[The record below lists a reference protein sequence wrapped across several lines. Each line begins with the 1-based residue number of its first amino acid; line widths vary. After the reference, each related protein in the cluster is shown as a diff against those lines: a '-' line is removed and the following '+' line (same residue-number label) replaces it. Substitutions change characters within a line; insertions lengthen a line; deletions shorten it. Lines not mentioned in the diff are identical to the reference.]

1 MKTTVLLIAMVC
13 LLISTVRAAQPA
25 EPDPRGLAAP
35 RGAEAAPD
43 PNLPAVGN
51 AINAFSVD
59 LYKHLARREGNLFL
73 SPTSLETALA
83 MVYAGARGDTAEQ
96 MADVLHVGRVP
107 EGQLHPAFGQLLET
121 LNPPAAGGR
130 DRPYELTIANA
141 LWGQEDYA
149 FNPEYL
155 QLVRRYYG
163 GNLQNVDF
171 VGAPEASRQ
180 RINQWVERQT
190 NDRIQDLVPPGAID
204 ALTRLVLTNA
214 IYFKG
219 RWAEPFEERFTRDEA
234 FRFADGSSADVPL
247 MRRSGDYRY
256 AEIDGVQVLS
266 LPYGGEELS
275 MVVVLP
281 RDAQALAALERDLT
295 LEQLQRWARG
305 GRRQE
310 VHVFLPRFRIES
322 QFSLGEALQA
332 MGMTDAF
339 SDDADLS
346 GIARVEQLAI
356 SAVLHKAFVD
366 VNEEGTEAAAA
377 TAVIV
382 GVTAAPPPSEPAV
395 FRADHP
401 FLFLIRENR
410 SGAILFLGR
419 VSAPWR

>member
-13 LLISTVRAAQPA
+13 LLVSTLRAAQPA
-25 EPDPRGLAAP
+25 EPDPRGPAAP

-59 LYKHLARREGNLFL
+59 LYKHLARHEGNLFL

-96 MADVLHVGRVP
+96 MADVLHFGRVP

-121 LNPPAAGGR
+121 LNPPQAGGR

-141 LWGQEDYA
+141 LWGQDGYA

-171 VGAPEASRQ
+171 VEAPEASRQ

-247 MRRSGDYRY
+247 MRRSGEYGY

-281 RDAQALAALERDLT
+281 RDARALAALERDLT

-310 VHVFLPRFRIES
+310 VHVFLPRFKIES

-346 GIARVEQLAI
+346 GIAQAEQLAI

-382 GVTAAPPPSEPAV
+382 GVTAAPPQSEPPV